1 MADRKWDG
9 TTYGNSLMHHC
20 LIKLLK
26 YIDIR
31 IAYIFSYIFVIP
43 PCLFRSGFKPIYHY
57 FRERWGYGPIKA
69 FLKTYQNHCMFSQVV
84 IDRFAMYAGKHFK
97 VEIDGLEHFQNL
109 TLQEPAFVQLSSHI
123 GNYEVAGYTLPSY
136 DKPINAVVFYGEKQ
150 TVMENRMDMFAGKNI
165 RMIYVKKDMGH
176 LFLIDHALQQGEIVS
191 MPADR
196 IFGSQ
201 KSVSTKLLGA
211 EVKLPL
217 GPFSVATMRGLHVL
231 AVNVMKSTTNCYKI
245 YVTPL
250 DYDREAP
257 RKHQINQLV
266 QGYAAELERILTMY
280 PTQWYNYFEY
290 WKS

>member
-1 MADRKWDG
+1 MTDKKWEG
-9 TTYGNSLMHHC
+9 TTYGNSLMHHW
-20 LIKLLK
+20 LIRLLK
-26 YIDIR
+26 LIDIR
-31 IAYIFSYIFVIP
+31 IVYVFTYVFVIP
-43 PCLFRSGFKPIYHY
+43 PCLFLSGFKPIYHY

-97 VEIDGLEHFQNL
+97 VEIEGFEHFQHL
-109 TLQEPAFVQLSSHI
+109 TRQASAFVQLSSHI
-123 GNYEVAGYTLPSY
+123 GNYEMAGYTLTSY
-136 DKPINAVVFYGEKQ
+136 DKQLNALVFYGEKQ
-150 TVMENRMDMFAGKNI
+150 TIMENRMDMFANKNI
-165 RMIYVKKDMGH
+165 RMIPVKNDMSH

-201 KSVSTKLLGA
+201 KYVVTHLLGA

-217 GPFSVATMRGLHVL
+217 GPFSVATIRGLRVL
-231 AVNVMKSTTNCYKI
+231 AVNVMKSSTKCYKI

-257 RKHQINQLV
+257 RKSQISQLA
-266 QGYAAELERILTMY
+266 QGYTTELERMLTMY
-280 PTQWYNYFEY
+280 PTQWYNYFDY

>member
-1 MADRKWDG
+1 MADKKWEG
-9 TTYGNSLMHHC
+9 TTYGNSLMHHW
-20 LIKLLK
+20 LIGLLK
-26 YIDIR
+26 MIDIR
-31 IAYIFSYIFVIP
+31 IVYVFTYVFVIP

-57 FRERWGYGPIKA
+57 FRKRWAYGPVKA

-97 VEIDGLEHFQNL
+97 VEIEGFEHFQHL
-109 TLQEPAFVQLSSHI
+109 TRQEAAFIQLSSHI
-123 GNYEVAGYTLPSY
+123 GNYEMAGYTLTSY
-136 DKPINAVVFYGEKQ
+136 DKPLNALVFYGEKQ
-150 TVMENRMDMFAGKNI
+150 TVMENRTDMFSDKNI
-165 RMIYVKKDMGH
+165 RMIPVKNDMSH

-201 KSVSTKLLGA
+201 KHVVTQLLDA

-217 GPFSVATMRGLHVL
+217 GPFRVATMRGLNVL
-231 AVNVMKSTTNCYKI
+231 AVNVMKSSMKSYKI
-245 YVTPL
+245 YVTQL
-250 DYDREAP
+250 DYDREDS
-257 RKHQINQLV
+257 RKIQISQLA